1 VLDVFFS
8 EPEDASL
15 LRLIDQLESKKG
27 YNNRNTPFKELKK
40 SLAADKA
47 LADAIARSGKVVLAI
62 SAMNRNEARHLSAEQ
77 LQASFASVE
86 RQSIHIVRSRGTGKL
101 DFRLRNN
108 PEAAG
113 LLVNLPSLQAGAKY
127 AGHIATHPDADGTLR
142 WAPLVIRYR
151 DRFFPSGD
159 LQAVRAYLGN
169 DEIVLQTD
177 DTGIVGLQLGKNKT
191 IPTDEGGR
199 MLVHFHGPEAT
210 FPAYP
215 VIDFLDNKVDAGA
228 VRDKIVVIG
237 TSAKGIGDIRTTPY
251 GPGFPGVE
259 IRANIIQN
267 LLDDDTIQ
275 RPGWMKIYDV
285 LILLILGIALSHT
298 LPRIGV
304 RKGALLTL
312 GLITGY
318 LVLVT
323 SMFSSERIWL
333 NMVYPTLLM
342 TVLFMAMNMY
352 HYFLSEAERHQIK
365 GAFQHYV
372 PTAVVEQIVNDIEQL
387 RLGGEKRELTVLF
400 SDVRGFTSLSETLQ
414 PEELVNLLNT
424 YLTKMTEQVFN
435 HNGTLDKYI
444 GDAIMAVYGAPVE
457 RTDHAL
463 CACRTA
469 VDMMNE
475 LVSLQKDWQQRQLP
489 SLDIGIGI
497 NTGPMIVGNMG
508 SEILFDYTVIGD
520 AVNLGSR
527 IEHLNKIY
535 GTHILI
541 SEFTYDQVKDA
552 FPYIREIDVT
562 TVRGRR
568 EPVTLYE
575 IMLEEHYDGMDWL
588 ERFRRAYRLFHDG
601 DIDNAQLLFEEIAHD
616 IDDPV
621 CHYYIERCQREGI
634 IDVG

>member
-1 VLDVFFS
+1 
-8 EPEDASL
+8 
-15 LRLIDQLESKKG
+15 
-27 YNNRNTPFKELKK
+27 
-40 SLAADKA
+40 
-47 LADAIARSGKVVLAI
+47 
-62 SAMNRNEARHLSAEQ
+62 
-77 LQASFASVE
+77 
-86 RQSIHIVRSRGTGKL
+86 
-101 DFRLRNN
+101 
-108 PEAAG
+108 
-113 LLVNLPSLQAGAKY
+113 
-127 AGHIATHPDADGTLR
+127 
-142 WAPLVIRYR
+142 
-151 DRFFPSGD
+151 
-159 LQAVRAYLGN
+159 
-169 DEIVLQTD
+169 
-177 DTGIVGLQLGKNKT
+177 
-191 IPTDEGGR
+191 
-199 MLVHFHGPEAT
+199 VHYHGPEAT

-215 VIDFLDNKVDAGA
+215 VIDFLDNKVDASA
-228 VRDKIVVIG
+228 VKDKIVIIG

-285 LILLILGIALSHT
+285 LILLLLGIALSHT

-312 GLITGY
+312 GLIVGY
-318 LVLVT
+318 LALVT
-323 SMFSSERIWL
+323 AMFSSEHIWL

-372 PTAVVEQIVNDIEQL
+372 PTTVVEQIVNDIEKL

-414 PEELVNLLNT
+414 PEELVSLLNT

-457 RTDHAL
+457 RADHAL

-469 VDMMNE
+469 VDMMRE
-475 LVSLQKDWQQRQLP
+475 LVSLQKEWQQRKLP

-520 AVNLGSR
+520 SVNLGSR
-527 IEHLNKIY
+527 IEHLNKVY

-541 SEFTYDQVKDA
+541 SEFTFDKVKDA

-588 ERFRRAYRLFHDG
+588 ERFHRAYRLFHDG
-601 DIDNAQLLFEEIAHD
+601 DIDNAQLLFEEIVRD
-616 IDDPV
+616 VDDPV
-621 CHYYIERCQREGI
+621 CQYYIERCQREGV